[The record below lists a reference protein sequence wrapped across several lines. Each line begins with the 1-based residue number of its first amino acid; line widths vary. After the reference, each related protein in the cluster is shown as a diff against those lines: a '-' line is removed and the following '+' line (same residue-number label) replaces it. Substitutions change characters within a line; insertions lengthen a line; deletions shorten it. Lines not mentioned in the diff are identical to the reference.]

1 MAPEGLVI
9 RPFHPDDAADVYEI
23 VSHPAV
29 ARMLLQLPSM
39 ELSETLA
46 WAERQ
51 QPGRHRLVA
60 EAGGKVIGSGS
71 LTQAQNPRLAH
82 SGRLGM
88 MVHPDYWGQGIGS
101 QLLAGLLDVA
111 DKWLSLQRVE
121 LEVFTENTAAIHLYR
136 NFGFATEGTR
146 RKVAFGDGRWLD
158 DLLMAR
164 LRGEVAEAAVST
176 LPMQRPSQ
184 LASRP
189 AAPVNVRPVHP
200 DDVDQLYDLFRHPAV
215 ARTTLQLP
223 SQELA
228 RTAER
233 VKARQPGFYRL
244 VAVAGDQILGS
255 ISLYQ
260 PQNPRLV
267 HSAGLGMMV
276 HPDFWGQGIGSRL
289 MEAIL
294 DLADNWLNL
303 KRVELEV
310 NVDNPAAIRLYEKFG
325 FAVEGTKRLH
335 TYGDGRW
342 ADSYFM
348 ARIRE

>member
-1 MAPEGLVI
+1 MTMAPEGLII
-9 RPFHPDDAADVYEI
+9 RPFHPNDAADQYEI

-29 ARMLLQLPSM
+29 AQMLLQLPSM
-39 ELSETLA
+39 EFRETLA
-46 WAERQ
+46 WAERR
-51 QPGRHRLVA
+51 QPGQHRLVA
-60 EAGGKVIGSGS
+60 ASGGKVVGAGS
-71 LTQAQNPRLAH
+71 LIHAQNPRLAH

-88 MVHPDYWGQGIGS
+88 MVHPDYWRQGIGRR
-101 QLLAGLLDVA
+101 LLAGLLDIA
-111 DKWLSLQRVE
+111 DNWLNLRRVE
-121 LEVFTENTAAIHLYR
+121 LEVFTENAAAIHLYQS
-136 NFGFATEGTR
+136 FGFATEGTR
-146 RKVAFGDGRWLD
+146 RQVAFGAGRWLD
-158 DLLMAR
+158 DQVMAR
-164 LRGEVAEAAVST
+164 LRDEVAAVPAP
-176 LPMQRPSQ
+176 PMQRPLQSPSQ
-184 LASRP
+184 Q
-189 AAPVNVRPVHP
+189 AAPFSVRPIYP
-200 DDVDQLYDLFRHPAV
+200 DDVDQLYNLFRHPAV

-228 RTAER
+228 KTVER
-233 VKARQPGFYRL
+233 VNTRQPGLYRF
-244 VAVAGDQILGS
+244 VAVAGEQILGS
-255 ISLYQ
+255 ISLHQ

-276 HPDFWGQGIGSRL
+276 HPNFWGQGIGSRL

-310 NVDNPAAIRLYEKFG
+310 NIDNPAAIRLYEKFG
-325 FAVEGTKRLH
+325 FVAEGTKRMH